1 MIKRILFF
9 ALCLIGLPAV
19 MADPAPVT
27 EETFVADRAE
37 FFHRFTKFVLYNAI
51 VIVVILALLGIFLG

>member
-1 MIKRILFF
+1 
-9 ALCLIGLPAV
+9 
-19 MADPAPVT
+19 MADLTPVT